1 MVFLDFIFDPVFSPL
16 LRLPLIVAIP
26 VISFVITLIITLVY
40 MKFTDQ
46 SLMKSLKEEIK
57 SYQVEMKK
65 YRDDP
70 EKLMKV
76 NKKAME
82 ANMKY
87 MTHSFK
93 PTLIT
98 LIPILLIFSWL
109 NAHFTYQP
117 LIAGQEFDI
126 TAQFKEGALPENI
139 AQIELIP
146 PQGGFTLLSDAKPA
160 LNNSVKDEKVL
171 ITVWKAKAEAG
182 TYTLKYSY
190 DGKQVEQQLR
200 VNVDKTDKLYE
211 PPSLNKAELTSQ
223 GLPKDA
229 KLQSITLGNERV
241 RPFGESFSL
250 FSWHP
255 GWLATYIL
263 FSIIFSMGLR
273 KLLKVY

>member
-26 VISFVITLIITLVY
+26 IIAFVITLIITLVY

-46 SLMKSLKEEIK
+46 SLMKRLKDEIK
-57 SYQVEMKK
+57 GYQDEMKK

-87 MTHSFK
+87 MSHSFR

-117 LIAGQEFDI
+117 LIAGQEFGI

-139 AQIELIP
+139 GQIELIQP
-146 PQGGFTLLSDAKPA
+146 EGGFTLLSDAKPV
-160 LNNSVKDEKVL
+160 LNTSGKQFA
-171 ITVWKAKAEAG
+171 IVWRAKADAG
-182 TYTLKYSY
+182 TYALKYGFE
-190 DGKQVEQQLR
+190 GKQLEQKVR
-200 VNVDKTDKLYE
+200 VNTDKSDRLYE
-211 PPSLNKAELTSQ
+211 PPLLNKAELTSQ
-223 GLPKDA
+223 GLPKDS
-229 KLQSITLGNERV
+229 KLQSITIGNERV

-250 FSWHP
+250 FGWHP